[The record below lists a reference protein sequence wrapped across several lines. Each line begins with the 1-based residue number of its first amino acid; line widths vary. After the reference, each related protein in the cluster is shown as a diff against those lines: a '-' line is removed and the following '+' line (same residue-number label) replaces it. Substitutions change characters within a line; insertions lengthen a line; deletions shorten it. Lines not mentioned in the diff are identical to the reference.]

1 MLNRR
6 YLRIKTMQTLY
17 SYFQQEKPDIVFYE
31 KELFKSLDK
40 IYDLYVYVLVL
51 FTDIHHTALLVTE
64 ENKNKR
70 LPSKEDL
77 EPNLRFIENV
87 VLVSL
92 TRSEELKKEVSNRKI
107 SWQSDFDL
115 IRKLFSEL
123 RGSDLYKNYMSLPST
138 SLKEDKQFLI
148 SFAIEFLYEHDLLNH
163 LFEEKNIHW
172 AHDTYG
178 AFSMVARTFENFK
191 GSLKLV
197 PLYKDVEDDK
207 HFISLLFRKTVL
219 DNKEYEKLI
228 EDKTKNWELER
239 IASMDV
245 LLMKMALAE
254 FLHLSNVPIK
264 VSLNEYIDISK
275 DYSTP
280 NSKVFING
288 ILDKIIADLKRDQR
302 IQKTGRGLM
311 EGHS

>member
-17 SYFQQEKPDIVFYE
+17 SYFQQEKPDAVFYE

-40 IYDLYVYVLVL
+40 IYDLYIYVLVL

-77 EPNLRFIENV
+77 EPNMRFIENV

-92 TRSEELKKEVSNRKI
+92 TRSEELKKEVANRKI

-115 IRKLFSEL
+115 VRKLYAEL
-123 RGSDLYKNYMSLPST
+123 RTTELYKNYMASTTPSA
-138 SLKEDKQFLI
+138 KEDKQFLI
-148 SFAIEFLYEHDLLNH
+148 SMATEFLYEHDLLNH
-163 LFEEKNIHW
+163 IFEEKNIHW
-172 AHDTYG
+172 ADDTFG
-178 AFSMVARTFENFK
+178 AFSMVSRTFENFTGK
-191 GSLKLV
+191 VNLV
-197 PLYKDVEDDK
+197 PLYKDKEDDVQ
-207 HFISLLFRKTVL
+207 FISTLFRKTIAG
-219 DNKEYEKLI
+219 DKEFNKLI
-228 EDKTKNWELER
+228 DEKTKNWELDR
-239 IASMDV
+239 IASMDI
-245 LLMKMALAE
+245 LLMKMAIAE
-254 FLHLSNVPIK
+254 FLYVSNVPVK

-275 DYSTP
+275 EYSTP
-280 NSKVFING
+280 NSRTFING
-288 ILDKIIADLKRDQR
+288 VLDKIIADLKRDNK

-311 EGHS
+311 EGN

>member
-87 VLVSL
+87 ALVSL
-92 TRSEELKKEVSNRKI
+92 TRSEELKKEVANRKI

-115 IRKLFSEL
+115 VRKLYTEL
-123 RGSDLYKNYMSLPST
+123 RATDLYKNYMASTTPSA
-138 SLKEDKQFLI
+138 KEDKQFLI
-148 SFAIEFLYEHDLLNH
+148 SMATEFLYEHDLLNH
-163 LFEEKNIHW
+163 IFEEKNIHW
-172 AHDTYG
+172 ADDTFG
-178 AFSMVARTFENFK
+178 AFSMVARTFENFTGK
-191 GSLKLV
+191 INLV
-197 PLYKDVEDDK
+197 PLYKDKEDDQQ
-207 HFISLLFRKTVL
+207 FISTLFRKTIAG
-219 DNKEYEKLI
+219 DKESEKLI
-228 EDKTKNWELER
+228 DEKTKNWELDR
-239 IASMDV
+239 IASMDI
-245 LLMKMALAE
+245 LLMKMAIAE
-254 FLHLSNVPIK
+254 FLHVSNVPVK

-275 DYSTP
+275 EYSTP
-280 NSKVFING
+280 NSKTFING
-288 ILDKIIADLKRDQR
+288 VLDKIIAELKRDNK

-311 EGHS
+311 EGN

>member
-17 SYFQQEKPDIVFYE
+17 SYFQQEKPDAVFYE

-40 IYDLYVYVLVL
+40 IYDLYIYVLVL

-77 EPNLRFIENV
+77 QPNMRFIENV

-92 TRSEELKKEVSNRKI
+92 TRSEELKKEVANRKI

-115 IRKLFSEL
+115 VRKLYAEL
-123 RGSDLYKNYMSLPST
+123 RTTELYKNYMASTTPSA
-138 SLKEDKQFLI
+138 KEDKQFLI
-148 SFAIEFLYEHDLLNH
+148 SMATEFLYEHDLLNH
-163 LFEEKNIHW
+163 IFEEKNIHW
-172 AHDTYG
+172 ADDTFG
-178 AFSMVARTFENFK
+178 AFSMVSRTFENFTGK
-191 GSLKLV
+191 LNLV
-197 PLYKDVEDDK
+197 PLYKDKEDDVQ
-207 HFISLLFRKTVL
+207 FISTLFRKTIAG
-219 DNKEYEKLI
+219 DKEFNKLI
-228 EDKTKNWELER
+228 DEKTKNWELDR
-239 IASMDV
+239 IASMDI
-245 LLMKMALAE
+245 LLMKMAIAE
-254 FLHLSNVPIK
+254 FLYVSNVPVK

-275 DYSTP
+275 EYSTP
-280 NSKVFING
+280 NSRTFING
-288 ILDKIIADLKRDQR
+288 VLDKIIADLKRDNK

-311 EGHS
+311 EGN